1 MNKFLL
7 GEFLRKHRLERGLTQ
22 EELAYGIFSD
32 SSAISRIENGKQ
44 TLTYSKLRAL
54 LQRLDL
60 PADRYYA
67 LVDKNELD
75 ILTLQSQINS
85 CEVCCNRDAG
95 LTKIAALEQITPAND
110 ILTQQF
116 ILRAKAALGK
126 RENNK
131 IIPYSFDE
139 KIDMLFSALQLT
151 VRHFNIANIET
162 GLYCFEEVKVINQI
176 ALAYS
181 DVGQFDT
188 AISMYSQLL
197 NYVQSHF
204 SALPQAIPI
213 VILISYNYCRVLS
226 FSEHFEKA
234 IEIGMFGLRLAMES
248 RYFTYLGG
256 LSFYIAYCFYKLDE
270 TNKSQ
275 QYFQKSYYAY
285 SLTNDTTNLTRT
297 QNAFKELF
305 NSTIGN

>member
-32 SSAISRIENGKQ
+32 SSAISKIENGKQ

-151 VRHFNIANIET
+151 VHHFNMEDIES
-162 GLYCFEEVKVINQI
+162 GLYSVEDIRIINQI
-176 ALAYS
+176 ALAYADIGES
-181 DVGQFDT
+181 ET
-188 AISMYSQLL
+188 SSRIYSQLL
-197 NYVQSHF
+197 RYIQNHF
-204 SALPQAIPI
+204 STLSQAVPAT
-213 VILISYNYCRVLS
+213 ILISYNYCRTLS
-226 FSEHFEKA
+226 FGAHFKQA
-234 IEIGMFGLRLAMES
+234 IDIGMFGLNLSIETRH
-248 RYFTYLGG
+248 FTYLGS
-256 LSFYIAYCFYKLDE
+256 LLFYIAYCFHQLGKVDE
-270 TNKSQ
+270 SQ
-275 QYFQKSYYAY
+275 KYFQKSYDAY
-285 SLTNDTTNLTRT
+285 SLTNDLTNLALA
-297 QNAFKELF
+297 QEALDEFF
-305 NSTIGN
+305 